1 MQITVLDIRLSTC
14 IVLLALAWPELLS
27 GQKDASWQHQAHE
40 MVESQMISRGIKNAQ
55 LLEVMKKTP
64 RHLFVPEKY
73 QDMAYRDHPLPIGY
87 EQTISQPY
95 IVALMTEWLDLEG
108 TEKVLEIGTGSGYQA
123 AILSQLVAHVYT
135 IEIVQPLAV
144 NSAKLLKQLGYN
156 NVEVRY
162 GDGYAG
168 WHEHAPFDRIILTA
182 APEEIPQKLV
192 DQLALGGR
200 MILPV
205 GTDYQQL
212 VLITKNQTGITKKVI
227 TDVRFVPMI
236 HGNK

>member
-1 MQITVLDIRLSTC
+1 MILISV
-14 IVLLALAWPELLS
+14 ALPELLS
-27 GQKDASWQHQAHE
+27 GQQATNWEHQARE
-40 MVESQMISRGIKNAQ
+40 MVQSQLVSRGIKNTK
-55 LLEVMKKTP
+55 LLQVITNTP

-73 QDMAYRDHPLPIGY
+73 QDMAYRDRPLPIGHQ
-87 EQTISQPY
+87 QTISQPY
-95 IVALMTEWLDLEG
+95 IVALMTEWLALEG
-108 TEKVLEIGTGSGYQA
+108 NEKVLEIGTGSGYQA

-212 VLITKNQTGITKKVI
+212 VLITKNQTGISKKII

>member
-1 MQITVLDIRLSTC
+1 MILISV
-14 IVLLALAWPELLS
+14 ALPELLS
-27 GQKDASWQHQAHE
+27 AQQATNWEHQARE
-40 MVESQMISRGIKNAQ
+40 MVQSQLVSRGLKNTK
-55 LLEVMKKTP
+55 LLQAMTNTP

-73 QDMAYRDHPLPIGY
+73 QDMAYRDHPLPIGH

-95 IVALMTEWLDLEG
+95 IVALMTEWLALEG
-108 TEKVLEIGTGSGYQA
+108 NEKVLEIGTGSGYQA
-123 AILSQLVAHVYT
+123 AILSQLAEHIYS

-144 NSAKLLKQLGYN
+144 NSAKLLQQLGFK

-162 GDGYAG
+162 GDGYEG
-168 WHEHAPFDRIILTA
+168 WPEHAPFDRIILTA

-205 GTDYQQL
+205 GKHHQQL
-212 VLITKNQTGITKKVI
+212 VVITKNQTGISKKII

-236 HGNK
+236 PGNK

>member
-1 MQITVLDIRLSTC
+1 MILISV
-14 IVLLALAWPELLS
+14 ALPELLS
-27 GQKDASWQHQAHE
+27 AQQATNWEHQARE
-40 MVESQMISRGIKNAQ
+40 MVQSQLVSRGIKNTK
-55 LLEVMKKTP
+55 LLQAMTNTP

-73 QDMAYRDHPLPIGY
+73 QDMAYRDHPLPIGH

-95 IVALMTEWLDLEG
+95 IVALMTEWLALEG
-108 TEKVLEIGTGSGYQA
+108 NEKVLEIGTGSGYQA
-123 AILSQLVAHVYT
+123 AILSQLAEHIYS

-144 NSAKLLKQLGYN
+144 NSAKLLQQLGFK

-162 GDGYAG
+162 GDGYEG
-168 WHEHAPFDRIILTA
+168 WPEHAPFDRIILTA

-205 GTDYQQL
+205 GKHHQQL
-212 VLITKNQTGITKKVI
+212 VVITKNQTGISKKII

-236 HGNK
+236 PGNK